1 MVTEV
6 RSALRYQE
14 LLRNLIRK
22 ELKVKYKNSAL
33 GFVWSLLNPLL
44 SLAIFSL
51 VFRVLLRFGIPYYAF
66 YLLSGLLAWNLFST
80 SLTTATQSIVGN
92 ASLVSK
98 VRFPRATLPLASVG
112 ASAYHFGVQFAVLAG
127 AMVIFGYLPFW
138 DSGFALFPAALLI
151 LLVFV
156 SALSFVLAALNV
168 YFRDV
173 GHLLELGLLAWFW
186 MTPIVYASAW
196 VQERL
201 ADTPG
206 LWSLYLANP
215 MTGIVLAFQRGLYAQ
230 VSATG
235 DNGEQQAVLVQA
247 PLSWYYQRLGYVAIL
262 SVVALAVCWMVF
274 RRLEGRLAEEL

>member
-1 MVTEV
+1 MVTEM
-6 RSALRYQE
+6 RSMFRYQE

-44 SLAIFSL
+44 SLLIFSL
-51 VFRVLLRFGIPYYAF
+51 VFRVLLRFGIPFYAF
-66 YLLSGLLAWNLFST
+66 YLLSGLLAWNLFSM
-80 SLTTATQSIVGN
+80 SLTTATQSIVVN
-92 ASLVSK
+92 SSLVSK
-98 VRFPRATLPLASVG
+98 VRFPRAALPLASVG
-112 ASAYHFGVQFAVLAG
+112 ASAYHFGVQLAVLVG
-127 AMVIFGYLPFW
+127 AMIVFGYFRFW
-138 DSGFALFPAALLI
+138 DAGLALFPAALMIELI
-151 LLVFV
+151 FV
-156 SALSFVLAALNV
+156 SALAFVLAAVNV

-173 GHLLELGLLAWFW
+173 GHLLELALLAWFW

-230 VSATG
+230 VSAP
-235 DNGEQQAVLVQA
+235 GEEGEPFPVLVQA
-247 PLSWYYQRLGYVAIL
+247 SLGWYYQRLAYVAVI
-262 SVVALAVCWMVF
+262 SVVALGICLLIF

>member
-6 RSALRYQE
+6 RSAFRYQE

-44 SLAIFSL
+44 SLLIFSL
-51 VFRVLLRFGIPYYAF
+51 VFRILLRFGIPYYAF
-66 YLLSGLLAWNLFST
+66 YLLSGLLAWNLFAT

-127 AMVIFGYLPFW
+127 AMAIFGYFRFW
-138 DSGFALFPAALLI
+138 DSGLALFPAALLI

-156 SALSFVLAALNV
+156 SALSFVLSALNV

-201 ADTPG
+201 ADSPG
-206 LWSLYLANP
+206 LWGLYLANP

-230 VSATG
+230 VSAAG
-235 DNGEQQAVLVQA
+235 ENGEQQAVLVQA

-262 SVVALAVCWMVF
+262 SLVSLGVCWMVF